1 MAVISL
7 IYLMPLLA
15 FLFVFIVSYALFEKT
30 KILGKSEIVNLFT
43 SFLVA
48 VIFFLSPAATKFTV
62 ATIPWIAVLLLVLAF
77 ILLVLTFVRGNI
89 DDIVKSNAVAIILV
103 LTVLIVFVA
112 AAVNVFG
119 PLVSLITSGQITET
133 SGPASVLLSPSALG
147 AIALLIVAA
156 ITTYILTRSK

>member
-1 MAVISL
+1 MAVASL

-15 FLFVFIVSYALFEKT
+15 FFFVFIVSYALFAKT
-30 KILGKSEIVNLFT
+30 KILGNSEMINFFT

-62 ATIPWIAVLLLVLAF
+62 TTIPWIAVLMFVLAF
-77 ILLVLTFVRGNI
+77 VLLILTFVQGKV
-89 DDIVKSNAVAIILV
+89 DDLVKSPAVALILV
-103 LTVLIVFVA
+103 AVVLLVFIA

-119 PLVSLITSGQITET
+119 PLINLITSGEVADA
-133 SGPASVLLSPSALG
+133 SGPAAFFFSPSVLSA
-147 AIALLIVAA
+147 AALLVVAA